1 MWINYN
7 FGILRHNAICG
18 GGAVRGG
25 VSAGIHTVHGAA
37 QL

>member
-1 MWINYN
+1 MWVNYN

-18 GGAVRGG
+18 GGVRGG
-25 VSAGIHTVHGAA
+25 VSAGIHTVHGAT